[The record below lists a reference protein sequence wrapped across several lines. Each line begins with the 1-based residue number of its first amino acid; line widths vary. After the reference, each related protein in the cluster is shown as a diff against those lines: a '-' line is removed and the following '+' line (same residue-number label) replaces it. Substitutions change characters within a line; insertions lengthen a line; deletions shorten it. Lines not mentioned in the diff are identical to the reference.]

1 MPRCYIVKKQ
11 SGLGND
17 KDAGRVIPYGRL
29 ATNGLL
35 PSHPNG
41 NISSGGVG
49 NGSGHVTIISGT
61 SSSNGSST
69 TEVGNVIVK
78 HSSAGGNGGSPLVSP
93 GGVICS
99 PSSASTGNVIILNS
113 VSVISGGPGAIGNVI
128 GASGTGI
135 IAGGGS
141 GMSGAGGGVIQRMEE
156 NGGPTSPTEAC
167 VAPVYYTNIAE
178 HQNGKLFNISSSRVQ
193 LVVCEIL
200 ITIGRVIVLPQAYV
214 YNHD

>member
-17 KDAGRVIPYGRL
+17 KDAGRAIPYGRL

-35 PSHPNG
+35 PSQPNG
-41 NISSGGVG
+41 SVSSGGVG

-61 SSSNGSST
+61 SSSSSNGSST

-99 PSSASTGNVIILNS
+99 PSPASAGNVIILNS

-135 IAGGGS
+135 IASGGG
-141 GMSGAGGGVIQRMEE
+141 GMSGTGGGVIQRLDE

-178 HQNGKLFNISSSRVQ
+178 HQNGKL
-193 LVVCEIL
+193 LD
-200 ITIGRVIVLPQAYV
+200 IVHEC
-214 YNHD
+214 N